1 MTDTVFR
8 ESTSIEREDLSDH
21 DLLVRLD
28 VRVGQLIKW
37 TNGHDKAH
45 ARTRGG
51 IIGAFVAILA
61 VAVGVLLDRF
71 LP

>member
-1 MTDTVFR
+1 MNPS
-8 ESTSIEREDLSDH
+8 ESIEREDLSDH

-28 VRVGQLIKW
+28 ERVGQLIKW
-37 TNGHDKAH
+37 TNGHDKSH
-45 ARTRGG
+45 ARVRTS